1 MPRFHLP
8 ANFAEYFDIPNAAE
22 RFAEAL
28 GIAEKVELAGVPLFG
43 NPDHAA
49 IFCDPPHLAAGPLK
63 RLGYISGWDNR
74 CYPSPVDG
82 EDYINVSARLPA
94 GSPRRA
100 EGWFDYVAVVHPV
113 DPPAR
118 EQMFRMGY
126 GNPFLHHVTFGIVPP
141 ERAGQSDQQ
150 YAGVLV
156 RYMCSVRGAI
166 AAQTGEH
173 PGTLIAALP
182 PGVVPEAEWVEGLA
196 ANEYQFEP
204 MDGGGFLLQFF
215 VLTGGRI
222 EVALRVGTAQTFNPR
237 SVKKISRDEI
247 SNIQSAEGR

>member
-1 MPRFHLP
+1 MASFHLP
-8 ANFAEYFDIPNAAE
+8 QDFAAYFDIPNAAE
-22 RFAEAL
+22 RFVE
-28 GIAEKVELAGVPLFG
+28 GMQIAAKVEQAGVPLFG

-49 IFCDPPHLAAGPLK
+49 VFCDPPHLVAGGLK

-82 EDYINVSARLPA
+82 QDYINVSARLPED
-94 GSPRRA
+94 SPRRA

-113 DPPAR
+113 DLAAR
-118 EQMFRMGY
+118 EQILSMGY
-126 GNPFLHHVTFGIVPP
+126 GNPFLHHLTFGIVPP
-141 ERAGQSDQQ
+141 LRNGATDLEYSHT
-150 YAGVLV
+150 LV
-156 RYMCSVRGAI
+156 DYMTQVRQAI
-166 AAQTGEH
+166 ARQTGET

-182 PGVVPEAEWVEGLA
+182 PDTVA
-196 ANEYQFEP
+196 AQTPAPGMQIEP

-222 EVALRVGTAQTFNPR
+222 EAALRVGTTQTFNPR

-247 SNIQSAEGR
+247 STIQTAAR